1 MFEILLKAEVLNI
14 KLQFLVLF
22 EIQLYGIQESLI
34 LLNNRDTI

>member
-14 KLQFLVLF
+14 KLQFSVLF